1 MKTNQF
7 LEKTQEEAS
16 APFAGQ
22 ARYQLLQRA
31 VVALLAAILAMPVAA
46 QSEESGAEAGDEQKS
61 SMPEPP
67 DLSRWQCRN
76 CPLVEGWRG
85 SLLFGGG
92 YISDDFFEFGNFRGL
107 EDQGGFAE
115 LGADLIYRGSDARYV
130 DIYGERLGLDS
141 RTLRI
146 EGGKQGSYRIS
157 LGWDEINQ
165 LREDDARTPFLGAGS
180 SNQALPADWVLAGT
194 TDGMTALG
202 QNLRSVNIGS
212 DRNILNLGI
221 EFGGKS
227 PWRYRA
233 DFERISREGNSIRG
247 ASFIFRAAELA
258 APVDYV
264 TTKLD
269 AGIAYV
275 KDGWQLEAS
284 YNLSHFDNDNQA
296 LFWENPF
303 TGIFGAQLGQLA
315 EPPDNQFHQV
325 MLSGSWNQSRYLI
338 LAGQVAIG
346 RMDQDENLLQ
356 PTVNPNLD
364 NPGLPRASFDG
375 EVNTR
380 IANFRATSNITRDL
394 RARFQFRYDERDN
407 DSSRDPFTQVITD
420 TFVTGEVV
428 NEPFSY
434 DRFSAEGALDYR
446 LFSFL
451 DLSASIERKEMD
463 RTLQEVKETTTDSYT
478 VEARSNPFDRL
489 NLRAEYKFEDR
500 DNDLDPAL
508 LGPGV
513 NPDLRRFHFAEKER
527 DAYRFS
533 ADYALLENLFAGL
546 YVEVADEDF
555 EDVEIGLSDARAES
569 YGLDLSANFSQ
580 HVSAHAFVSF
590 EDLEADIF
598 GADNIDGAVW
608 QASQDDEFRTVGF
621 GFRLDQLPGQW
632 TAASLDLSYASA
644 DGDIEIVKRGVD
656 MPEFPRLKTRR
667 FTLEASLERALR
679 ENLGLRFNYLVG
691 KLTEDDFFRDNVQP
705 NTVPTLLSLGELTPD
720 GTVHVISAMLRYR
733 FQ

>member
-7 LEKTQEEAS
+7 SGQRQETVPSPLTE
-16 APFAGQ
+16 Q
-22 ARYQLLQRA
+22 TRERLQRPMA
-31 VVALLAAILAMPVAA
+31 VLLLCAVFAMPVAA
-46 QSEESGAEAGDEQKS
+46 QDDEPEEKAGADRQT

-67 DLSRWQCRN
+67 DLRRWQCRN
-76 CPLVEGWRG
+76 CPLVEGWTG
-85 SLLFGGG
+85 SVLFGGG
-92 YISDDFFEFGNFRGL
+92 YISDDFFEFGNYRGL
-107 EDQGGFAE
+107 EDQGAFVE
-115 LGADLIYRGSDARYV
+115 LGADLIYRGDDAKYV
-130 DIYGERLGLDS
+130 DIYGQRLGLDS
-141 RTLRI
+141 RTLLI
-146 EGGKQGSYRIS
+146 EGGKQGSYRLS
-157 LGWDEINQ
+157 LGWDEINY
-165 LREDDARTPFLGAGS
+165 LREDDALTPFLNAGS
-180 SNQALPADWVLAGT
+180 SNQTLPADWVLAGT
-194 TDGMTALG
+194 TGGMTALEE
-202 QNLRSVNIGS
+202 NFRSVNIGS
-212 DRNILNLGI
+212 DRNILSLGI

-233 DFERISREGNSIRG
+233 DFERTSREGNPIRG

-258 APVDYV
+258 APVDYT

-275 KDGWQLEAS
+275 KDRWQLEAS

-325 MLSGSWNQSRYLI
+325 MLSGSWNQSRYLT

-346 RMDQDENLLQ
+346 RMDQDEPLLQ
-356 PTVNPNLD
+356 PTVNPNLV
-364 NPGLPRASFDG
+364 NPGLPRARFDG

-407 DSSRDPFTQVITD
+407 DSSRDSFTQVITD

-434 DRFSAEGALDYR
+434 DRISAEATVDYR
-446 LFSFL
+446 VLSRL
-451 DLSASIERKEMD
+451 DLSASAKRKEMD
-463 RTLQEVKETTTDSYT
+463 RTLQEVEETTTDSYT
-478 VEARSNPFDRL
+478 LQARSNPVDSL
-489 NLRAEYKFEDR
+489 NLRAEFKREER
-500 DNDLDPAL
+500 DNDLDPTL
-508 LGPGV
+508 LGPTV

-533 ADYALLENLFAGL
+533 ADYALLENLFAGV
-546 YVEVADEDF
+546 YVELADEEF
-555 EDVEIGLSDARAES
+555 EDVDIGLSNARSES
-569 YGLDLSANFSQ
+569 YGLDLSANFTQ
-580 HVSAHAFVSF
+580 HASAYAFVSF
-590 EDLEADIF
+590 EELEADIF
-598 GADNIDGAVW
+598 GADNIDGAPW
-608 QASQDDEFRTVGF
+608 QGSQDDKFRTIGF
-621 GFRLDQLPGQW
+621 GFTFDQLPGKW
-632 TAASLDLSYASA
+632 VRGSLDLSYASA
-644 DGDIEIVKRGVD
+644 DGDIDIVKRGVD
-656 MPEFPRLKTRR
+656 APEFPELKTRR
-667 FTLEASLERALR
+667 FTLEASIERALR

-691 KLTEDDFFRDNVQP
+691 KLTEDDFFRDGVEP

-720 GTVHVISAMLRYR
+720 GTIHVISAMVRYR